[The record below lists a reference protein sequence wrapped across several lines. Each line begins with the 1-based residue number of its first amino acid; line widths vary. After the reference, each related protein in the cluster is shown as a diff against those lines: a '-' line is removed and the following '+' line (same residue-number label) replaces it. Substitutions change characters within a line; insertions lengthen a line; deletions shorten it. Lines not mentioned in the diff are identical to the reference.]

1 MLGGASE
8 TKECIPPMNDLTAQR
23 PIVTRVEVIDTI
35 ASAFDRAPLTR
46 GDLIRAAEHAAARPP
61 LVELLERL
69 PERAYRRPADM
80 WDELPDVP
88 IEH

>member
-1 MLGGASE
+1 
-8 TKECIPPMNDLTAQR
+8 MNDLTAER
-23 PIVTRVEVIDTI
+23 PVVTRVEVIDTI
-35 ASAFDRAPLTR
+35 ASAFDHAPLTR
-46 GDLIRAAEHAAARPP
+46 GELIRAAELAAVRQPV
-61 LVELLERL
+61 VELLERL

>member
-1 MLGGASE
+1 
-8 TKECIPPMNDLTAQR
+8 MNHRTAD
-23 PIVTRVEVIDTI
+23 PSAVTRVEVIDTI
-35 ASAFDRAPLTR
+35 ASAFDHAPLSR
-46 GDLIRAAEHAAARPP
+46 GELIRAAEHAAAPQP
-61 LVELLERL
+61 IIELLEQL

>member
-1 MLGGASE
+1 
-8 TKECIPPMNDLTAQR
+8 MNDLTTERSA
-23 PIVTRVEVIDTI
+23 VTRVEVIDTI
-35 ASAFDRAPLTR
+35 ASAFDHAPLTR
-46 GDLIRAAEHAAARPP
+46 GDLIRAAEHVTARHPI
-61 LVELLERL
+61 VELLERL